1 MEERHMQ
8 TMVVKYIDECCLF
21 ASKMLMPTQILVEM
35 MPFDKQFFFH
45 MVFQPPL
52 QHKKTYLKTWNLKK
66 TCSSF
71 KGGGSRNTFS
81 VSIVAMVVMAK
92 SSAYTSQ
99 EN

>member
-45 MVFQPPL
+45 MVFSTTTTTQKNIPEDMEL
-52 QHKKTYLKTWNLKK
+52 EKNMFVL
-66 TCSSF
+66 
-71 KGGGSRNTFS
+71 
-81 VSIVAMVVMAK
+81 
-92 SSAYTSQ
+92 
-99 EN
+99 